1 MNNNMWI
8 VLIIGVLVVIV
19 LPWLVKKVLVNKLTT
34 SILKKDFETFDKL
47 VRNPI
52 TKFTIMPFN
61 LDFLKLSKAIA
72 KEDDKEIDQAFK
84 AFEGKRLNDKQKLA
98 VFQNAYYHYITKE
111 DGPKAKKYL
120 SELLA
125 LKDVSDE
132 AKEQLKLAYEVD
144 IEKSYAKLDETLA
157 RYDKAE
163 SLEEKLGIEAMLVKM
178 YLNKGDKKEADHY
191 TELLKEHVE
200 ALQK

>member
-1 MNNNMWI
+1 MM
-8 VLIIGVLVVIV
+8 VG
-19 LPWLVKKVLVNKLTT
+19 
-34 SILKKDFETFDKL
+34 
-47 VRNPI
+47 
-52 TKFTIMPFN
+52 
-61 LDFLKLSKAIA
+61 
-72 KEDDKEIDQAFK
+72 
-84 AFEGKRLNDKQKLA
+84 
-98 VFQNAYYHYITKE
+98 
-111 DGPKAKKYL
+111 
-120 SELLA
+120 
-125 LKDVSDE
+125 DE